1 MMTDWI
7 AWHRG
12 YDDPDSGL
20 SRRLRVVQAEIGAWL
35 DETAPAPV
43 TVVSACAG
51 DGRDL
56 LQVLAERDDSHRVR
70 ATLLE
75 YDRRNVER
83 ATRSVAASDLRGI
96 TVTCADAGLADSY
109 LEAVPAD
116 LLIMCGVFGNM
127 DDDAVRR
134 LIDALPQ
141 LCRPGATV
149 IWTRHRRPPDL
160 TGRIRRWLQ
169 GVGFEEVSYAA
180 PADQLYS
187 VGRHRLV
194 AEPQEL
200 TTGARWFE
208 FNH

>member
-1 MMTDWI
+1 MTDWI
-7 AWHRG
+7 AWHRQ
-12 YDDPDSGL
+12 YDDQDSGL
-20 SRRLRVVQAEIGAWL
+20 ARRLRAVQAEIGAWL

-83 ATRSVAASDLRGI
+83 AARSAAAAALGGI
-96 TVTCADAGLADSY
+96 EVRCADAGLADSY
-109 LEAVPAD
+109 SGAVPAD
-116 LLIMCGVFGNM
+116 LVMMCGVFGNV

-134 LIDALPQ
+134 LVGTLPQ

-149 IWTRHRRPPDL
+149 LWTRHRRPPDL
-160 TGRIRRWLQ
+160 TGQVRRWFD
-169 GVGFEEVSYAA
+169 GAGFEEVSYVA
-180 PADQLYS
+180 PADHVYS
-187 VGRHRLV
+187 VGRHRFV
-194 AEPQEL
+194 GEPQQL
-200 TTGARWFE
+200 TGRARWFE
-208 FNH
+208 FNR

>member
-1 MMTDWI
+1 MTDWT
-7 AWHRG
+7 AWHRQ

-20 SRRLRVVQAEIGAWL
+20 SRRLRAVQAEIGAWL
-35 DETAPAPV
+35 DETAPARV

-83 ATRSVAASDLRGI
+83 ATRSAAAAGLNGI
-96 TVTCADAGLADSY
+96 EVRRADAGLADSY
-109 LEAVPAD
+109 SGAVPAD
-116 LLIMCGVFGNM
+116 LVMMCGVFGNV
-127 DDDAVRR
+127 DDDAVQR
-134 LIDALPQ
+134 LIRMLPQ

-149 IWTRHRRPPDL
+149 LWTRHRRPPDL
-160 TGRIRRWLQ
+160 TSQVRRWFK
-169 GVGFEEVSYAA
+169 GAGFEEVSYVA
-180 PADQLYS
+180 PADHVYS

-194 AEPQEL
+194 GEPHEL
-200 TTGARWFE
+200 TGSARWFE
-208 FNH
+208 FNR